1 MKGKFLVRLMLFSI
15 LILPA
20 CADQPTAPDIDGDE
34 LSLHRE
40 RDRRGARDFVAR
52 LDGAQEVPAVV
63 TSGTGVA
70 RFTLNRHGKRLG
82 FAVYVANAP
91 AIVQAHIHLG
101 PRGENGPVVAFLFGP
116 ADPSVNVDGLLA
128 RGWLTD
134 DEVSEQDEFDGTV
147 RELVRRM
154 RNGLAYV
161 NVHSEANPSGEVRG
175 QIERKRRG
183 ERFYIVKLENLT
195 KSQPFSPG
203 AIASHEAH
211 PKHAYARYRDAGVLF
226 EVGEKASEGIRL
238 IAENGDPSTAVA
250 ELVANDR
257 VQQAF
262 ATPRPVGCI
271 GCGGPFSNTLTTFI
285 EAKQGH
291 NRLSLAVMHICT
303 NDGFTGLNSARL
315 PYGYRARTFYAR
327 GYDSGTE
334 ANDELYTS
342 IVDPCGG
349 IGPVA
354 VAGDGENNRTATDDV
369 IRHHPGIQG
378 GADLDP
384 DVYGWYDP
392 VLKVRVKQIR

>member
-70 RFTLNRHGKRLG
+70 RFTLNRYGKRLG

-134 DEVSEQDEFDGTV
+134 DEVSEQDGFDGTV

-183 ERFYIVKLENLT
+183 ERFYIVK
-195 KSQPFSPG
+195 P
-203 AIASHEAH
+203 
-211 PKHAYARYRDAGVLF
+211 
-226 EVGEKASEGIRL
+226 
-238 IAENGDPSTAVA
+238 

-285 EAKQGH
+285 EARQGH

-315 PYGYRARTFYAR
+315 LYGYRARTFYAR